1 MSQGSRILPV
11 RRAAGRRAS
20 TYFISAMLL
29 VEFVD
34 EFVYGA
40 REAAWPLLRDD
51 LRLTYVQIGV
61 ALGAPGLVGFA
72 VEIFLGVLGDV
83 WDRRAL
89 VLAGGVAFAAGTLL
103 VGCSHTFALLVFAL
117 SLLSPASGAF
127 VGLSQATLMDA
138 EPARREQN
146 MARWAAV
153 GSAGNVVGPVALAA
167 AVSLGAGWRG
177 LFVCLA
183 ALSALAV
190 VFVWRLEFPRP
201 EGRAGSAADV
211 RRGLAEGMRGAFA
224 ALRRP
229 SVVRWL
235 LLLELGDFTWDV
247 LRGFLA
253 LYFTDVVGASAQE
266 AAFAVLVWTAVGLP
280 GDFLIIPV
288 LERVRGLSYLRV
300 STVFVLVLYPLF
312 LLSGGSA
319 AKLVLLALLGLA
331 NAGWY
336 SILKAQLYGEMEGRS
351 GAVMTLQNVS
361 GVINSLTPL
370 ALGAFA
376 QRFGLGAMMWLLLI
390 GPAALL
396 VGLGR
401 GRANKSIDA

>member
-1 MSQGSRILPV
+1 MSLQSGG
-11 RRAAGRRAS
+11 RAATGRAPF
-20 TYFISAMLL
+20 YFVSAMLL

-34 EFVYGA
+34 EVVYGA
-40 REAAWPLLRDD
+40 REAAWPLVRDD
-51 LRLTYVQIGV
+51 LALSYVEVGV

-89 VLAGGVAFAAGTLL
+89 VLGGGVAFALGTLL
-103 VGCSHTFALLVFAL
+103 VGGSYTFAVLVFAL

-138 EPARREQN
+138 DPARREQN

-153 GSAGNVVGPVALAA
+153 GSAGNVVGPLALGAALA
-167 AVSLGAGWRG
+167 LGAGWRG

-183 ALSALAV
+183 ALSAVALAL
-190 VFVWRLEFPRP
+190 VWRQPFPR
-201 EGRAGSAADV
+201 AHASA
-211 RRGLAEGMRGAFA
+211 RSFAEVWREMWGGMRGAFGE
-224 ALRRP
+224 LRRGR
-229 SVVRWL
+229 VVRWL
-235 LLLELGDFTWDV
+235 VMLELGDFTWDV

-253 LYFTDVVGASAQE
+253 LYFTDVVGVSASE

-300 STVFVLVLYPLF
+300 STACVLVLYPLF
-312 LLSGGSA
+312 LLAGGA
-319 AKLVLLALLGLA
+319 TAKLVLLGLLGLA

-336 SILKAQLYGEMEGRS
+336 SILKAQLYAEMEGRS

-361 GVINSLTPL
+361 GVVNSLTPL

-376 QRFGLGAMMWLLLI
+376 QRFGLAAMMWLLLL

-396 VGLGR
+396 VGLRMKDEG
-401 GRANKSIDA
+401 